1 MSGGNKFGFFFY
13 ERRDRGGRPVISI
26 DSGSVV
32 RHSAT
37 ALAMTTMKLLRK
49 DGSNVLPLV
58 NDKEEDLPQSLK
70 NSPVAVVEKAVSRNA
85 SNNGS
90 VVEIMRETEEM
101 MEKKNNSNSLS
112 VVSQSLNSGELES
125 GKMSASIKKAELRS
139 ATVAPSGLW
148 RKRAWAVKRTVQI
161 WVFLV
166 SVVIR
171 LLRLMGLKMMLN
183 GREARTKKLRTSERP
198 VEARHDTVS
207 HLSC

>member
-1 MSGGNKFGFFFY
+1 MSGGNKFRLFFN
-13 ERRDRGGRPVISI
+13 EHRDRGGRPVISI
-26 DSGSVV
+26 DSGSAV
-32 RHSAT
+32 RHSVT
-37 ALAMTTMKLLRK
+37 AFSMTTMKLLRK
-49 DGSNVLPLV
+49 DGSIVLPLI

-70 NSPVAVVEKAVSRNA
+70 NSPVAAVEKVVSRNV

-90 VVEIMRETEEM
+90 VVEIMTEEIM
-101 MEKKNNSNSLS
+101 KKKNSNSLS

-125 GKMSASIKKAELRS
+125 GKMSASIKKAELRG

-161 WVFLV
+161 WVFLI
-166 SVVIR
+166 SAVVK

-183 GREARTKKLRTSERP
+183 RREARTKNSRTSERP

-207 HLSC
+207 HCLAND